1 MDALK
6 LLIADDN
13 EDFRQAL
20 ADALQGAYYVRTC
33 RTGREALTLLHSY
46 RPDVL
51 VLNLLNLSVFQ
62 LGLKFLGLLVHAVA
76 DESTCTCTYCRTDGC
91 TDACAFTA
99 PDEGADTCAEGAAAT
114 AADEGAFAGVG
125 HRVTSG
131 E

>member
-1 MDALK
+1 MQYAPFCDILYTEIRQKGGAVLDALK

-51 VLNLLNLSVFQ
+51 VLNLLL
-62 LGLKFLGLLVHAVA
+62 
-76 DESTCTCTYCRTDGC
+76 
-91 TDACAFTA
+91 
-99 PDEGADTCAEGAAAT
+99 P
-114 AADEGAFAGVG
+114 
-125 HRVTSG
+125 
-131 E
+131 